1 MQNMPRRPRL
11 VLLML
16 ALCVGWLAAAWTPTA
31 STHVETS
38 ATAAAPCGMAHAGM
52 PCSDDSTPTPGH
64 AGMPGCATAT
74 GCPVLTALA
83 PAPAPLTTRSPRAQP
98 RPPRLA
104 LPDGIVP
111 PPDRRPPR
119 RA

>member
-1 MQNMPRRPRL
+1 
-11 VLLML
+11 ML
-16 ALCVGWLAAAWTPTA
+16 ALCVGWLAAAWTPPPQP
-31 STHVETS
+31 HVQS
-38 ATAAAPCGMAHAGM
+38 GALVMMPCAPAHAGM
-52 PCSDDSTPTPGH
+52 LCSDDTTPGH

-74 GCPVLTALA
+74 GCPALTAIA
-83 PAPAPLTTRSPRAQP
+83 PAPIRLATMSARAQP